1 MCKRYRQIFHQ
12 RGCTDD
18 QQVHEKILSIIS
30 HYILITT
37 TNMKNSYNFNADKN
51 AEKQNLSYIAGW
63 YIKWESHS
71 GKQLCNQYHMTDKS
85 TYSQSYG
92 FSRRCACT
100 DVRVGP

>member
-85 TYSQSYG
+85 TYSQSDG
-92 FSRRCACT
+92 CFVVA
-100 DVRVGP
+100 VF